1 MKWRPIS
8 ELSDEQRDGRWV
20 IFARE
25 TYDIESEGYSVNAK
39 HICEFQFL
47 NGRWRDECLSAW
59 SDVPQSIPDF
69 CDYFLSE
76 PLPDLP
82 KPQKMEWR
90 KFEDEM
96 PQGFPVIIL
105 LENKDIFSKRIL
117 IIENACAL
125 EKLRFSGQLNFWMP
139 IIPPEGE

>member
-8 ELSDEQRDGRWV
+8 ELSDEQRDGRLWV
-20 IFARE
+20 FAWRDNGAE
-25 TYDIESEGYSVNAK
+25 DIEEVVLKFKDNYWQYSTNEVEWR
-39 HICEFQFL
+39 CEFGEL
-47 NGRWRDECLSAW
+47 VPISHNG
-59 SDVPQSIPDF
+59 F
-69 CDYFLSE
+69 FLSE

-90 KFEDEM
+90 RFEDEI
-96 PQGFPVIIL
+96 PEEFPVIIL

-125 EKLRFSGQLNFWMP
+125 EKLRFSGQLNFWTP
-139 IIPPEGE
+139 IIPPEEI